1 MSSVVCGA
9 GRPTVMIVT
18 LAAASLIRH
27 RARTGLAILGVAVS
41 AAMLL
46 DMVMLSSGMR
56 VSFGSLLLS
65 QGFQLRL
72 APKGTLP
79 FDTEAT
85 IRDGDSLVALLQA
98 RPEVLAVSPVFG
110 GQLHIAA
117 PHGTIASSALGVIPA
132 VEADYE
138 LVSGRQ
144 PAAPD
149 EMVAND
155 ALLAATGLHV
165 GDTVRAGSGYD
176 SQLRGLTGERTLRI
190 VGRARFVYMA
200 REQRG
205 AALPIASLRAMQ
217 SYDASGR
224 ISIAMV
230 RLAAGQ
236 DADAERVALERL
248 FPRVTVIS
256 IGRAL
261 AQVDERLS
269 YFRQLAV
276 ILGSVSLVVGF
287 LLVTTLVTVSVNER
301 IGEIAVMRAIGVRRW
316 RIVAQIVLESSAMM
330 LVAAPLGLALGL
342 VTARYLN
349 SILANFPGM
358 PERIDFFLFQPSAA
372 WTALG
377 LLALS
382 GVLAGIYP
390 SWRSAS
396 LPIAM
401 TLRREAV
408 G

>member
-1 MSSVVCGA
+1 MLF
-9 GRPTVMIVT
+9 T
-18 LAAASLIRH
+18 LAAASLLRH
-27 RARTGLAILGVAVS
+27 RARTLLAIAGVAVS

-98 RPEVLAVSPVFG
+98 RPEVRAVSPVFG
-110 GQLHIAA
+110 GQLHFAT
-117 PHGTIASSALGVIPA
+117 PRGTIASSALGVIPA
-132 VEADYE
+132 VEGDYE

-155 ALLAATGLHV
+155 ALLAATGLRL

-176 SQLRGLTGERTLRI
+176 SQLRALAGERSLRI

-205 AALPIASLRAMQ
+205 AALPIASFRAMQ
-217 SYDASGR
+217 ANDAGGR
-224 ISIAMV
+224 ISLAMV
-230 RLAAGQ
+230 RLAPGQ
-236 DADAERVALERL
+236 DADAERVALEKL

-330 LVAAPLGLALGL
+330 LVASPLGLALGL

-401 TLRREAV
+401 TLRQEAV